1 MATLTFLLP
10 PNLPSDAQRELE
22 RASVGGAPDQMPLVT
37 HSTFEDD
44 RLVLSRPAHD
54 SGFLLA
60 PWDVPGVGRLLLR
73 SATLIERSAPYHLT
87 QELARGTINRLRCQ
101 LADWRHRGLDLNP
114 ELEQSIRQATF
125 AFGKTISVDDVA
137 EVSRLSEQAL
147 ILGLRAAETLVDA
160 YTRQLFHL
168 RHRPAGSVAGG
179 LASAASAKPQAAPLS
194 TSLGC
199 RLQGLPVSED
209 ARRQVSEACN
219 VCGVNVPWKVLE
231 PIEGELNWQ
240 PFEALLAWA
249 ESQGLPV
256 LAGPLLDFSG
266 YGIPDWLWGK
276 DLDLTLLCD
285 FLCEFVERTVR
296 RYQGR
301 VKHWHLVAG
310 SNLAGVVAR
319 SEDELLWLTVRLLE
333 AARQMDASA
342 EFCIGLAQPFG
353 DYLSRHEHTH
363 SPLAFAD
370 TLLRTSYRATLN
382 ALELELVMGVSPRG
396 SYCRN
401 SLEVSRLIDM
411 YTCLGVPLQVTM
423 SYPSAH
429 RPDALA
435 DSDLSTPAGHWHD
448 GLTSASQADWAEQF
462 ATLALCAPAVRTVM
476 WSHFDDALPHQFPHG
491 GLVDSQGNIKPA
503 LERLRALRQE
513 HLK

>member
-1 MATLTFLLP
+1 M
-10 PNLPSDAQRELE
+10 
-22 RASVGGAPDQMPLVT
+22 
-37 HSTFEDD
+37 
-44 RLVLSRPAHD
+44 
-54 SGFLLA
+54 
-60 PWDVPGVGRLLLR
+60 
-73 SATLIERSAPYHLT
+73 
-87 QELARGTINRLRCQ
+87 
-101 LADWRHRGLDLNP
+101 
-114 ELEQSIRQATF
+114 
-125 AFGKTISVDDVA
+125 
-137 EVSRLSEQAL
+137 
-147 ILGLRAAETLVDA
+147 
-160 YTRQLFHL
+160 
-168 RHRPAGSVAGG
+168 
-179 LASAASAKPQAAPLS
+179 
-194 TSLGC
+194 
-199 RLQGLPVSED
+199 
-209 ARRQVSEACN
+209 
-219 VCGVNVPWKVLE
+219 
-231 PIEGELNWQ
+231 
-240 PFEALLAWA
+240 
-249 ESQGLPV
+249 
-256 LAGPLLDFSG
+256 
-266 YGIPDWLWGK
+266 
-276 DLDLTLLCD
+276 
-285 FLCEFVERTVR
+285 
-296 RYQGR
+296 
-301 VKHWHLVAG
+301 AG

-448 GLTSASQADWAEQF
+448 GLTRASQADWAEQF
-462 ATLALCAPAVRTVM
+462 ATLALCAPAVHAVM

-491 GLVDSQGNIKPA
+491 GLVDSQGTSSRHWSDCGHCGRSISNKRFQEQEGFMNATQILTSGTLKPDGTLELNEKPA
-503 LERLRALRQE
+503 RSTPGPVQVLMRSAQDGRGL
-513 HLK
+513 